1 MLVRI
6 VWDQGSN
13 KKKLKEKVSFWL
25 ILNSVVVLLHA
36 LKEKKKTFLGR
47 KKLQK

>member
-13 KKKLKEKVSFWL
+13 KKKLKVSFWL